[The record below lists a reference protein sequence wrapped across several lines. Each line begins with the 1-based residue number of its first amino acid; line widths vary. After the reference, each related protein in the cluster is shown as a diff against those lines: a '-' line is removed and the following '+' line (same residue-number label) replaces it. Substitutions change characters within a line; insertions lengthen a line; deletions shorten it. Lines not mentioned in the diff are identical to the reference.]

1 MGGNLYVR
9 AAGISEWI
17 QLASQSNVSGL
28 AGASTRSCFSCWE
41 FAWAECHLIWFYF
54 LILKLGPVSLLFATC
69 ACVHLYQT
77 HPKINGLVLLYFA
90 KRHREPHGNAQSTPK
105 MSVSS
110 LWTFYFAVLHNTCH
124 HQTSSLT
131 FPWSALKI
139 NRICTHDGWWIKQ
152 LIHAFMIQVVSL
164 TWSQ

>member
-1 MGGNLYVR
+1 MNS
-9 AAGISEWI
+9 AGISEQCVWLSRSLHSI
-17 QLASQSNVSGL
+17 LFLLLGVCMGWVPFNMIL
-28 AGASTRSCFSCWE
+28 LLNIETRSCITTF
-41 FAWAECHLIWFYF
+41 CHM
-54 LILKLGPVSLLFATC
+54 C

-77 HPKINGLVLLYFA
+77 DPKINGLVLLYFA
-90 KRHREPHGNAQSTPK
+90 KRHSEPHGNAQSTPK

-152 LIHAFMIQVVSL
+152 LIHAFMIQVVSI